1 MKNWIVFALISMFFA
16 GLTSVIAKLGLR
28 NVSSDTGLVIRTIS
42 VVIVVAVNALVFQSV
57 GDFKNLSKNDI
68 GILLVSGILAQL
80 SWISYFKAVKLGD
93 VSQVALIDKGSI
105 IITVILSIFILH
117 EQLTLKTAY
126 GGE

>member
-1 MKNWIVFALISMFFA
+1 MKNWIVFALISMVFA

-28 NVSSDTGLVIRTIS
+28 NVSSDTGLIIRTIS

-68 GILLVSGILAQL
+68 VILLVSGILAQL

-126 GGE
+126 DGE